1 MNSII
6 QNLNKSFR
14 FRRRTQ
20 SCRQDKTTNLRN
32 STTRMSSSELTTSTP
47 LTGSSL
53 RKYSDSSRSRVIGLS
68 NIDPKFTSQSGL
80 CTSTDLETSRGSIRI
95 QHLTALNNETAGSSR
110 CPRIENCA
118 HFHYEFTEICGIQ
131 IELISEEEELR
142 SLLPL
147 DVNET
152 GGSFLDHPTR
162 VFSIQVSSLG
172 KTWNIK
178 RSIEDFYF
186 LDRQAHQCIWDRKLS
201 RLPLIPRGEE
211 NFKLPSNYT
220 SYKDSVRRFFSDYIK
235 RFSTLAGPVITCG
248 PVLNWFDL
256 DNRGHRLLVSED
268 CAINTPAVA
277 AAYAVTRYAKQAS
290 DEISFE
296 VGDMIS
302 VIDMPPPD
310 ESIWWRGKKG
320 FEVGFFPCECVE
332 VIRDKVPSG
341 LNLPGSTPSDHN
353 NTFKMISSSSNSS
366 SGSEGEEEEDV
377 VDGISPSSASSE
389 PTKPVLRKHGK
400 LISFFRSFILSR
412 PTRGKLKKS
421 GILRERVFG
430 CDLSEHLLN
439 TSQEIPKVL
448 FHCAEFIESK
458 GIIDGIY
465 RLSGIASN
473 IQKLRVT
480 FDEDRVPDLYNDRS
494 VLQDIHCV
502 SSLLKMYFREL
513 PNPICTYH
521 LYEKFVEAAKSS
533 ENQRLILLRD
543 VVQQLPPPNYRT
555 LEYLSRHLYRVSLRG
570 NETGMTAKNVAIVW
584 APNLLRSKS
593 LEVGG
598 VAALQGVGIQA
609 VVTEYLIRYCEL
621 IFSEKMPT
629 YTGSACTSSSNNS
642 NSSSSGSQQ
651 SQETPK
657 KSRPKSLAIS
667 TPTKLLSLEEARS
680 RALTAASGSYVPQE
694 QRYIEVGGGPSNL
707 PPTYHTVIDLPNN
720 SIRKHYSERASSRH
734 RKSPV
739 GWKTIFTSGKIKYKS
754 NNKISDSE
762 HLTNNDESEFSTTT
776 TDEDHQKVTAT
787 ASLDTSSCAM
797 NFNATLRP
805 VKSAESLIPQSERSF
820 KDLSSSS
827 SSPNSG
833 EVKDEVASLE
843 TVTRAILKTTAS
855 RDSPKTH
862 SRSSSHD
869 SYFERTPLSS
879 LSFKSSKPI
888 SSDSESPVDPKSSS
902 LDLSEIQVNF
912 ELEENEMKIF
922 SEDED
927 ALMSTSFTSIDD
939 DDDEARPSFRRISRH
954 NSRKSDQL
962 RIPIFKGPKEQGAP
976 SSPVL
981 NNNNNNNSVLNSE
994 VSPKKKKSD
1003 FTPGTSP
1010 NANLVKRSKMETET
1024 EEIMNPSLAM
1034 SPSIKFIDDRP
1045 ASAIEVDQESLSD
1058 CLEHTSNEEKE
1069 EIIQC
1074 ETVAIFDEKSE
1085 KSEIK
1090 NSIEMDRLSFVF
1102 SNENDFVCNVSLN
1115 EDNLDK
1121 LVIAEIHNDPQTK
1134 NNASV
1139 AGDNEETDQEEPSI
1153 STVKEL
1159 SLEVFSPDETDN
1171 TKDESSDNPIKDDQ
1185 IIVESNL
1192 EDDGHSIIE
1201 NSIENS
1207 SISSPIETSYSIAGA
1222 TVSENESFSLTSFE
1236 DDFKPN
1242 GEEEVEQGERQDK
1255 EDTIPKLYSTS
1266 PTQVTEFK
1274 KEDPLSPPKFTSEEI
1289 IIRPFTHESV
1299 VAMEIDED
1307 SNITFI
1313 KDPSSSTDQQHPSVL
1328 MEIEENSIKEL
1339 MTAVPVHVLEDG
1351 CDEEDDEEEEE
1362 EQLGHFDYQPI
1373 QTSSCSSDSYSL
1385 LLEDIKSSGGLST
1398 SYKKKGTQQY
1408 YTRSNSVEENNG
1420 RMSSQGIPEL
1430 EAKLNESNLFKA
1442 SRAVCK
1448 SEDFP
1453 KKLSKR
1459 NTETQILSPGDG
1471 GDEVPL
1477 VRRNSIHNVPYVDV
1491 NDPGTRE
1498 RMERYKEER
1507 RSLFRAKY
1515 KVEDY
1520 RVGSSSGGNSSGHKA
1535 NTNMVS
1541 NPSSPIK
1548 IPSPSSPS
1556 LFDITTTSESTIKD
1570 KKPPLE
1576 RISTQIQNH
1585 FYSCSATTATTTN
1598 VLEHNYKNSNHTKVN
1613 DNNNLLLNNEY
1624 NTKLTKPTLS
1634 LPRKNNSPSS
1644 SSSFGLINEDVNVKE
1659 RAAIFGKKSRSNEE
1673 NESKRKSLPI
1683 SSSNSNLRLLNNNG
1697 SSSSNSVSRSRSS
1710 NSGHLDKSPV
1720 SPNKIK
1726 NIAALFEQKS

>member
-1 MNSII
+1 M
-6 QNLNKSFR
+6 L
-14 FRRRTQ
+14 
-20 SCRQDKTTNLRN
+20 L
-32 STTRMSSSELTTSTP
+32 
-47 LTGSSL
+47 
-53 RKYSDSSRSRVIGLS
+53 LS
-68 NIDPKFTSQSGL
+68 
-80 CTSTDLETSRGSIRI
+80 
-95 QHLTALNNETAGSSR
+95 AM
-110 CPRIENCA
+110 
-118 HFHYEFTEICGIQ
+118 
-131 IELISEEEELR
+131 
-142 SLLPL
+142 
-147 DVNET
+147 
-152 GGSFLDHPTR
+152 
-162 VFSIQVSSLG
+162 
-172 KTWNIK
+172 
-178 RSIEDFYF
+178 
-186 LDRQAHQCIWDRKLS
+186 
-201 RLPLIPRGEE
+201 
-211 NFKLPSNYT
+211 
-220 SYKDSVRRFFSDYIK
+220 DSVRRFFSDYIK

-277 AAYAVTRYAKQAS
+277 AAYAVTRYAKQAQMKLVLSNFCSVAFLINMVCTS
-290 DEISFE
+290 DSHSLQINP

-341 LNLPGSTPSDHN
+341 KESLDA
-353 NTFKMISSSSNSS
+353 IS
-366 SGSEGEEEEDV
+366 
-377 VDGISPSSASSE
+377 
-389 PTKPVLRKHGK
+389 LR
-400 LISFFRSFILSR
+400 
-412 PTRGKLKKS
+412 
-421 GILRERVFG
+421 
-430 CDLSEHLLN
+430 HLLN

-473 IQKLRVT
+473 IQNL
-480 FDEDRVPDLYNDRS
+480 
-494 VLQDIHCV
+494 
-502 SSLLKMYFREL
+502 EL

-621 IFSEKMPT
+621 IFIHPVVV
-629 YTGSACTSSSNNS
+629 NS
-642 NSSSSGSQQ
+642 LKKR
-651 SQETPK
+651 PK

-707 PPTYHTVIDLPNN
+707 PPTYHT
-720 SIRKHYSERASSRH
+720 A
-734 RKSPV
+734 
-739 GWKTIFTSGKIKYKS
+739 GKLYLRLEKS
-754 NNKISDSE
+754 NISPITKISDSE
-762 HLTNNDESEFSTTT
+762 HLTNNDESESSTTT

-787 ASLDTSSCAM
+787 TSLDTSSCAM

-888 SSDSESPVDPKSSS
+888 NSDSESPVDPKSSS

-1045 ASAIEVDQESLSD
+1045 ASAIEDQESLSD

-1074 ETVAIFDEKSE
+1074 ET
-1085 KSEIK
+1085 
-1090 NSIEMDRLSFVF
+1090 MDRLSFVF
-1102 SNENDFVCNVSLN
+1102 SNENDFVSNVSLN

-1398 SYKKKGTQQY
+1398 SYKKKGTQQ
-1408 YTRSNSVEENNG
+1408 
-1420 RMSSQGIPEL
+1420 MSSQGIPEL

-1520 RVGSSSGGNSSGHKA
+1520 RVGSSSGVTA
-1535 NTNMVS
+1535 VD
-1541 NPSSPIK
+1541 IK
-1548 IPSPSSPS
+1548 QMQIC
-1556 LFDITTTSESTIKD
+1556 ESTIKD

-1585 FYSCSATTATTTN
+1585 FYSCSATTATTTTN

-1634 LPRKNNSPSS
+1634 LQRKNNSPSSS

-1673 NESKRKSLPI
+1673 KA
-1683 SSSNSNLRLLNNNG
+1683 
-1697 SSSSNSVSRSRSS
+1697 SRSG
-1710 NSGHLDKSPV
+1710 NHC
-1720 SPNKIK
+1720 
-1726 NIAALFEQKS
+1726 LFLPPIVIYAC